1 MDWFNRSRGIAKE
14 EYKLTVK
21 KEGLQKHQVC
31 PRDNSNLQSLHY
43 FLRQNTNSWKK
54 ADLKICPMC
63 SLIMFF
69 KKNNTYVIY
78 PDIEKVKI
86 LK

>member
-1 MDWFNRSRGIAKE
+1 VDYFTGSREIIKE
-14 EYKLTVK
+14 EHKMNRAD
-21 KEGLQKHQVC
+21 LQKHQIC
-31 PRDNSNLQSLHY
+31 PRDNENLQSLHY
-43 FLRQNTNSWKK
+43 FLRQNVNSWKK
-54 ADLKICPMC
+54 ADLKICPKC
-63 SLIMFF
+63 SLVMFF